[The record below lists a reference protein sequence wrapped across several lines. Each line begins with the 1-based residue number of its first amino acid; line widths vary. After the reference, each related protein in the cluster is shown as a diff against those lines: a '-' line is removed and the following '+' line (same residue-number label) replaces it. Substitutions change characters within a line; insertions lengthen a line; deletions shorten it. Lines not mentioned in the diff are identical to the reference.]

1 MFSHTTPE
9 ESNEEIN
16 MVGHENFRAHAP
28 SDSYTTNVDIVQH
41 SNQINSILMSD
52 ERVCSETNMSLNMQ
66 IVSNKRLHY
75 VIHSCSS
82 TSSTYT
88 AE

>member
-1 MFSHTTPE
+1 MLSPTTFNP
-9 ESNEEIN
+9 SSDATN
-16 MVGHENFRAHAP
+16 MVGHENFRTHAP

-52 ERVCSETNMSLNMQ
+52 ESVCSETNMSSKMQ

>member
-1 MFSHTTPE
+1 MFSHTAPE
-9 ESNEEIN
+9 ESDEEIR
-16 MVGHENFRAHAP
+16 MVGHENFRTHAP
-28 SDSYTTNVDIVQH
+28 SDSYRTNGDIVQH
-41 SNQINSILMSD
+41 SNHINSILMSD
-52 ERVCSETNMSLNMQ
+52 ESVCSETNMTSKMQ